1 MATLK
6 RYTATFTPNVIKSKQ
21 IVEGGKELV
30 SEVEYTINAY
40 ETANSSNTL
49 TVTKQNI
56 TFNYLTKDTTS
67 EDFVEIDDVTDSIVE
82 GWIDEHFSTRELEL
96 NAFLTYIDTGFVS
109 SLEDDIDLTDPYR

>member
-1 MATLK
+1 MAVLK

-21 IVEGGKELV
+21 IEEGGKQLV

-56 TFNYLTKDTTS
+56 TFNYLTKDTS
-67 EDFVEIDDVTDSIVE
+67 DSGFVEIDNVTDSIVQ
-82 GWIDEHFSTRELEL
+82 GWINAHFSTRELEL

-109 SLEDDIDLTDPYR
+109 SLEDDIDISNPYG

>member
-1 MATLK
+1 MAVLK
-6 RYTATFTPNVIKSKQ
+6 RYTTTFTPNVIKSKQ
-21 IVEGGKELV
+21 IKEGGKQLV

-56 TFNYLTKDTTS
+56 TFNYLTKDTS
-67 EDFVEIDDVTDSIVE
+67 DSGFVEIDNVTDSIVQ
-82 GWIDEHFSTRELEL
+82 GWINAHFSTRELEL

-109 SLEDDIDLTDPYR
+109 SLEDDIDMSNPYG

>member
-1 MATLK
+1 MAVLK

-21 IVEGGKELV
+21 IIQGGKQLV

-49 TVTKQNI
+49 SVTKQNI
-56 TFNYLTKDTTS
+56 TFNYLTKDTSDS
-67 EDFVEIDDVTDSIVE
+67 EFVEIDNVTDSIVQ
-82 GWIDEHFSTRELEL
+82 GWINAHFSTRELEL

-109 SLEDDIDLTDPYR
+109 SLEDDIDMSNPYG

>member
-6 RYTATFTPNVIKSKQ
+6 RYTTAFKPNNIKSKQ

-49 TVTKQNI
+49 TVTNQNI
-56 TFNYLTKDTTS
+56 TFNYLTKDTS
-67 EDFVEIDDVTDSIVE
+67 DADFIEINDVTDSILE
-82 GWIDEHFSTRELEL
+82 GWLNVYFSTRELEL

-109 SLEDDIDLTDPYR
+109 SIEDDIDLSNPYG

>member
-1 MATLK
+1 MAVLK

-21 IVEGGKELV
+21 IIEGGKQLV

-56 TFNYLTKDTTS
+56 TFNYLTKDTSDT
-67 EDFVEIDDVTDSIVE
+67 DFVEIEDVNDSVVQ
-82 GWIDEHFSTRELEL
+82 GWISAYYSTKELEL
-96 NAFLTYIDTGFVS
+96 NSFLTFIDTGFVS
-109 SLEDDIDLTDPYR
+109 SIEDDIDLSNPYG

>member
-1 MATLK
+1 MAVLK

-21 IVEGGKELV
+21 IIQGGKQLV

-49 TVTKQNI
+49 SVTKQNI
-56 TFNYLTKDTTS
+56 TFNYLTKDTSDS
-67 EDFVEIDDVTDSIVE
+67 EFVEIDNVTDSIVQ
-82 GWIDEHFSTRELEL
+82 GWINAHFSTRELEL

-109 SLEDDIDLTDPYR
+109 SLEDDIDISNPYG

>member
-6 RYTATFTPNVIKSKQ
+6 RYTTAFIPNVIKSKQ

-40 ETANSSNTL
+40 ETDNSSNTL
-49 TVTKQNI
+49 TITNQNI
-56 TFNYLTKDTTS
+56 TFNYLTKDTS
-67 EDFVEIDDVTDSIVE
+67 DADFIEINDVTDSILE
-82 GWIDEHFSTRELEL
+82 GWLNEYFSTRELEL

-109 SLEDDIDLTDPYR
+109 SIEDDIDLSNPYG